1 MYRRLTCQVVGW
13 HPGRAPWEFRGPH
26 VGWALLLDRRR
37 LRGPDPC
44 LLRAWGGL
52 RLPPVLKLFW
62 CCLTMTVL
70 QTLSSFPTD
79 YSGVMLSLQVSSLAR
94 HGTAMGSSGA
104 FRASQTRESAG
115 WRPLWDDVQGG
126 DRGLLHHPR
135 CHLLL
140 TSPPN
145 CLVLLSRYLW
155 PITKAGGTTCSRSPL
170 NIWSQLLS
178 VPGHSRLPAKGEWG
192 VLLTNLTPYP
202 CGVK

>member
-1 MYRRLTCQVVGW
+1 MYRRPTCQVVGR

-44 LLRAWGGL
+44 LLCAWGGL
-52 RLPPVLKLFW
+52 HLPPVLKLFW

-79 YSGVMLSLQVSSLAR
+79 YSGMVLSLQVSSSAR
-94 HGTAMGSSGA
+94 HGTATGSSGA

-115 WRPLWDDVQGG
+115 RRPLRDDVQGG
-126 DRGLLHHPR
+126 GRGLLHHPR

-140 TSPPN
+140 ISPPN
-145 CLVLLSRYLW
+145 CLVLLSRYLLAHHQGW
-155 PITKAGGTTCSRSPL
+155 GGQHVQGAPWTSDPSCSLSQDTPAFPPKASGAFSWQTWLHIP
-170 NIWSQLLS
+170 
-178 VPGHSRLPAKGEWG
+178 V
-192 VLLTNLTPYP
+192 V
-202 CGVK
+202 